1 MKKKKAKDSDWRKRP
16 RKPAAMKRSAGISV
30 KVTEDEL
37 ATIKENAERADMTL
51 ADYVVTRALGKRS
64 R

>member
-1 MKKKKAKDSDWRKRP
+1 MKKKDPNWRKRP
-16 RKPAAMKRSAGISV
+16 RKPAALKRNAGISV
-30 KVTEDEL
+30 RVTEDEL
-37 ATIKENAERADMTL
+37 TAIQENADRAGMTL